1 MAAAGSAFAADM
13 AVRSAPPAYPAAPPA
28 YSAYDWGGAYIG
40 GVIGGAWGETDSSD
54 PNFGVLGARVG
65 VPVVQPTFSSGFI
78 GGVEGGMRY
87 QLGKLV
93 VGTEADITWGSVN
106 GTSTTNWVP
115 LGVLS
120 RSISADT
127 NWIATAT
134 SSIGIAHNSWL
145 IYTKAGVAY
154 AHTNYTDNWVGGGI
168 PLFTGAD
175 SENRVGW
182 TVGAGV
188 EWAILEQL
196 VGQGRIRLSGL
207 RQPDRGHQRH
217 RPSRHRQFSGVVRHG
232 ERATNQPI
240 QGWFE
245 LAHPPKFLVRTNF
258 SQSSRVGRGRRRGAD
273 RYCVW
278 RTLIARQSSAISE
291 GLHRATQ
298 GEATS

>member
-1 MAAAGSAFAADM
+1 MVRHHLLIVGVATTIMAVTGSAFAADLAM
-13 AVRSAPPAYPAAPPA
+13 RSAPPAYPSAPPA

-40 GVIGGAWGETDSSD
+40 GVIGDAWGETDSSD

-65 VPVVQPTFSSGFI
+65 VPVVQPTFSGGFI

-134 SSIGIAHNSWL
+134 SSIGIAHNNWL
-145 IYTKAGVAY
+145 IYTKAGVTY

-188 EWAILEQL
+188 EWAFWNNWSVKAEYDYLDFGNKTVAINGTVLPGIVNFPASFGMENAQQIYQFKAGLNWRIL
-196 VGQGRIRLSGL
+196 
-207 RQPDRGHQRH
+207 P
-217 RPSRHRQFSGVVRHG
+217 
-232 ERATNQPI
+232 
-240 QGWFE
+240 
-245 LAHPPKFLVRTNF
+245 NF
-258 SQSSRVGRGRRRGAD
+258 
-273 RYCVW
+273 W
-278 RTLIARQSSAISE
+278 
-291 GLHRATQ
+291 
-298 GEATS
+298 

>member
-1 MAAAGSAFAADM
+1 MKRFVERTDREQITLFP
-13 AVRSAPPAYPAAPPA
+13 AVLDDYVGEDNPVRAIDVFVDGLDLAKLGFDGVAPLATGRPA

-54 PNFGVLGARVG
+54 PNFGVLGTRVG
-65 VPVVQPTFSSGFI
+65 VPVAQPTFSGGFI
-78 GGVEGGMRY
+78 GGVEGGLRY

-115 LGVLS
+115 LGILS

-127 NWIATAT
+127 TWIATAT
-134 SSIGIAHNSWL
+134 SSIGIAHNNWL

-188 EWAILEQL
+188 EWAFWNNWSVKAEYDYLDFGNKTVAINGT
-196 VGQGRIRLSGL
+196 VLSGI
-207 RQPDRGHQRH
+207 
-217 RPSRHRQFSGVVRHG
+217 VRDG
-232 ERATNQPI
+232 ERATHQPI
-240 QGWFE
+240 QGRFE
-245 LAHPPKFLVRTNF
+245 MAPPKFLVRTNF
-258 SQSSRVGRGRRRGAD
+258 TQSPSGGRAGGAAAD
-273 RYCVW
+273 LY
-278 RTLIARQSSAISE
+278 
-291 GLHRATQ
+291 
-298 GEATS
+298 